1 MQADNMQVSAIQYS
15 RGGPVHLRHGLCVSS
30 RLVCDHNSSSKAS
43 IFVDHVDAGTV
54 SSDDAESRRGRL
66 VQLGFGKLADS
77 HYWRAASTVSASP
90 VGRVQR
96 PDELT

>member
-15 RGGPVHLRHGLCVSS
+15 RRRLAHLRDRLCVSS
-30 RLVCDHNSSSKAS
+30 RLVRDHDSSPKAS

-66 VQLGFGKLADS
+66 V
-77 HYWRAASTVSASP
+77 
-90 VGRVQR
+90 
-96 PDELT
+96 